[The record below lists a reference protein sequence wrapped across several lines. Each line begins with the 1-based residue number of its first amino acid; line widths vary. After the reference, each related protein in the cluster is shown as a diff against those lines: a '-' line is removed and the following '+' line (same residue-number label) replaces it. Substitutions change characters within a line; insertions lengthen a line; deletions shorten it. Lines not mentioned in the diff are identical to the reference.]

1 MSNNNSLNKYQN
13 IINYKDYEDNR
24 KKTDKIKIKNP
35 FEKSN
40 SNESI
45 SQEKYISHSNSSLS
59 RESKSIKSVQDERK
73 EINQN
78 LVNNNKN
85 EFINNKIRMEYKPL
99 SIRENF
105 NLFFQLNQNK
115 EESKILTTNSSLIK
129 DDNYLKI
136 INEIYKKRKIMNNI
150 EKNNQD
156 NSTNFS
162 NKNLY
167 ENQINYIKNRD
178 KKLLQLKNNILKK
191 ENLDYTFSPKIF
203 NENKKK
209 KLIKMK

>member
-59 RESKSIKSVQDERK
+59 RESKSIKSVHDERK

-78 LVNNNKN
+78 LVNNNN
-85 EFINNKIRMEYKPL
+85 NDFVNNKIRMEYKPL

-115 EESKILTTNSSLIK
+115 EESKILTSSSSLIK
-129 DDNYLKI
+129 NDNYLKI
-136 INEIYKKRKIMNNI
+136 INDIYKKRKNINNT
-150 EKNNQD
+150 ENNNQD
-156 NSTNFS
+156 NSISFN
-162 NKNLY
+162 NKSLY
-167 ENQINYIKNRD
+167 
-178 KKLLQLKNNILKK
+178 KK
-191 ENLDYTFSPKIF
+191 
-203 NENKKK
+203 
-209 KLIKMK
+209 